1 MVINNK
7 IPRTFVF
14 QTDKLTKLKNIIIK
28 LDVTS
33 SEFVQRAEQICIE
46 THYNGHGY
54 QYKIPRTFVFQ
65 TDKLTQLKTLLLN

>member
-1 MVINNK
+1 MSRRVNLCSERNKFVSRRIPTDMVINNK

-46 THYNGHGY
+46 THSNGHGY
-54 QYKIPRTFVFQ
+54 Q
-65 TDKLTQLKTLLLN
+65 